1 VCCDRDITAPI
12 LTAAEPAAPQ
22 VARARYLPGIDGLRA
37 IAVVAVLLYHA
48 DVSWI
53 PGGFLG
59 VDVFFVI
66 SGYLITMLLLEEHR
80 RTGAIGI
87 RGFYTRRAR
96 RLLPALFVL
105 LLTVCVVAALFYRK
119 EMADLRAQVVAAAT
133 YCTNW
138 YLIASGGSYFEELGR
153 PLALRHLWSLAVE
166 EQFYLLWPLAMVL
179 LLRHFRG
186 RLGHLAMAISA
197 VTVASAI
204 WMGVLYRPGVDPSRL
219 YYGSDTRLST
229 LLVGALLALFWRP
242 AAIAHGGVRRH
253 GRLFDLVGLA
263 ALAGIGLFFLQA
275 HETSGALYRGGFLA
289 LAVVSALVVAA
300 ATHPGTATGKAL
312 GVGLLTWIGV
322 RSYAL
327 YLWHWPVFVVT
338 RPGVDV
344 PLRGWPLLA
353 LRLGVTVALADLSY
367 RLVETPVRQMGFRL
381 WFRDVMRSGTPGPR
395 RPARLALVGAMVAAG
410 AGLTAV
416 LVSRPA
422 PVSDIEQSLRAG
434 QQAIAESMAASRST
448 AAPTRHDETSAVT
461 TVRSRTEPPSVPA
474 SVASTAAPTTVPT
487 TVAAPPTTVPATP
500 TVTVPA
506 TVAPVVAP
514 PVAFGGGPIVA
525 LGDSVMLGA
534 APQLLERFG
543 PGTLVD
549 AQVGRTL
556 WPIIGIVDALRA
568 QGRLGER
575 VVVHLGDNGGVDA
588 ALIARTMASLS
599 DADRV
604 VWVNVKVPRSWEAPV
619 NAILAAEVPKYPNA
633 RLLDWKGLA
642 TDPSLFYEDGI
653 HLRPAGAQVYA
664 QLVEAALAQP

>member
-1 VCCDRDITAPI
+1 VPI
-12 LTAAEPAAPQ
+12 LTAVEPAAPP

-80 RTGAIGI
+80 RTGAIGV

-105 LLTVCVVAALFYRK
+105 LLTVCAVAAVFYRE
-119 EMADLRAQVVAAAT
+119 EMAHVRAQVVAAAT

-186 RLGHLAMAISA
+186 RLGHLAIA
-197 VTVASAI
+197 VGAVAVASAV
-204 WMGVLYRPGVDPSRL
+204 WMAVLYRPGVDPSRL
-219 YYGSDTRLST
+219 YYGSDTRLFT

-253 GRLFDLVGLA
+253 GRLFDVVGLT
-263 ALAGIGLFFLQA
+263 ALAGIALFFLHA

-289 LAVVSALVVAA
+289 LAVVTALAVAS

-344 PLRGWPLLA
+344 SLRGWPLLV

-381 WFRDVMRSGTPGPR
+381 WLRDVVRPGTPGQR
-395 RPARLALVGAMVAAG
+395 RPARLAIVGAMVAAC

-416 LVSRPA
+416 LMSPPA

-434 QQAIAESMAASRST
+434 QQAIAESMAASEST
-448 AAPTRHDETSAVT
+448 VAPTRHDQTSVVT
-461 TVRSRTEPPSVPA
+461 TVRSRIEPPSVPA
-474 SVASTAAPTTVPT
+474 SVAPTTGPT
-487 TVAAPPTTVPATP
+487 TVAAPPSTVPATP
-500 TVTVPA
+500 AATVPA
-506 TVAPVVAP
+506 TVAPVAAP
-514 PVAFGGGPIVA
+514 PVAPGGGPIVA

-556 WPIIGIVDALRA
+556 WPIIGIVEALRA

-588 ALIARTMASLS
+588 ALIARTMASLG
-599 DADRV
+599 DVDRV
-604 VWVNVKVPRSWEAPV
+604 VWVTVKVPRSWEAPV
-619 NAILAAEVPKYPNA
+619 NGILAAEVPKYPNA